1 MSISDIA
8 SERAR
13 RDDKTRA
20 VLAYIEI
27 RDALRRPWASWDD
40 VPQECSLRGQLLI
53 ERMLLETYRVNR
65 P

>member
-40 VPQECSLRGQLLI
+40 VPDVSLRGQLLI
-53 ERMLLETYRVNR
+53 ESMVLETYRVNR